1 MKGVVILMVSIIH
14 ENVYCE
20 PCFKYAQEV
29 IPPDPTGK
37 SMINFRLF
45 ELITNIKSIFS
56 NIFCLSIHTKFR
68 CNKRIQIC

>member
-37 SMINFRLF
+37 SMINSHLF
-45 ELITNIKSIFS
+45 ELIT
-56 NIFCLSIHTKFR
+56 
-68 CNKRIQIC
+68 